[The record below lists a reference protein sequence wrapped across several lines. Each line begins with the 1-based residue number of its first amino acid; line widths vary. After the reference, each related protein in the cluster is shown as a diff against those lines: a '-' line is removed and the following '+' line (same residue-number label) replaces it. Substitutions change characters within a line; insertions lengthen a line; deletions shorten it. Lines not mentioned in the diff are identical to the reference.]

1 MSFSQETG
9 GPSHLPPY
17 DPILVINYYVEV
29 EYENE
34 LARRRIVTPPPAPPP
49 DLGEELPHNTIVSLP
64 KINKLVG
71 RERERENPSTPPSY
85 WQNLKITLYCAIFTV
100 LFVSLQTR
108 WIDSSR

>member
-1 MSFSQETG
+1 MYDLFFHFYRKSLKSKSTKKPPGVKSKVSFSQETG

-34 LARRRIVTPPPAPPP
+34 LARRRVVTPPPAPPT

-64 KINKLVG
+64 KINKLVHRERELG
-71 RERERENPSTPPSY
+71 RERDR
-85 WQNLKITLYCAIFTV
+85 
-100 LFVSLQTR
+100 QTE
-108 WIDSSR
+108 S

>member
-34 LARRRIVTPPPAPPP
+34 LARRRVVTPPT
-49 DLGEELPHNTIVSLP
+49 DLGEELPHSTIVSLP
-64 KINKLVG
+64 KINKLVHRERELG
-71 RERERENPSTPPSY
+71 RERDRQRHER
-85 WQNLKITLYCAIFTV
+85 KIIL
-100 LFVSLQTR
+100 LLLQYY
-108 WIDSSR
+108 